1 MPANLRRAI
10 ELTSEKG
17 ASTWLT
23 ALPLEEHGFF
33 LNKGEFQDALHLRYG
48 WQPSRLPRTCVCGS
62 SFTVDH
68 AMVCPY
74 GSFPSL
80 RHNELRDLTA
90 KALTEVCHN
99 VGTEPQLQ
107 PLSGEILLLRSAN
120 REDGARLDIVA
131 DNFWGNG
138 QRAYFDVRVFH
149 PMAPSY
155 RNSSLHSCY
164 RAKELEKRR
173 AYDERIREVERST
186 FAPLVFTT
194 SGGMAPAATVVYKR
208 LAALIAERKKLP
220 YHTVIN
226 LIRCQISFALI
237 RSSIRCLRGHRSS
250 HGHPRSHHF
259 IDDIQ
264 LACAEAKI

>member
-1 MPANLRRAI
+1 
-10 ELTSEKG
+10 
-17 ASTWLT
+17 
-23 ALPLEEHGFF
+23 
-33 LNKGEFQDALHLRYG
+33 
-48 WQPSRLPRTCVCGS
+48 
-62 SFTVDH
+62 
-68 AMVCPY
+68 MVCPY
-74 GSFPSL
+74 GGFPSL

-90 KALTEVCHN
+90 RALTEVCHN

-155 RNSSLHSCY
+155 RNFSLHSCY

-173 AYDERIREVERST
+173 AYDERIWEVERST

-194 SGGMAPAATVVYKR
+194 SGGMPPAATVVYKR

-237 RSSIRCLRGHRSS
+237 CSSI
-250 HGHPRSHHF
+250 
-259 IDDIQ
+259 
-264 LACAEAKI
+264 